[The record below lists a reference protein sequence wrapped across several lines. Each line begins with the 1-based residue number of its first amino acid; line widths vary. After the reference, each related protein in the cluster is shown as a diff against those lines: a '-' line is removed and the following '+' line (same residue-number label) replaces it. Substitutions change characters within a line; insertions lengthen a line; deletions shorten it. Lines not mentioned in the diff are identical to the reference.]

1 VKRLIIFTLFLY
13 LSSCTN
19 RTRIPGDVLPMD
31 SMQNVMKDLVMA
43 SEYATKYITL
53 DSSIKD
59 KVKAN
64 QDLMETVFKIHHTT
78 RAEFKHSLGFYES
91 RPDLNKII
99 FDSLAADANR
109 NKPVLYSPRKQPPI
123 KPTGIPIKTT
133 GFPTRAKENS
143 IKKAP

>member
-1 VKRLIIFTLFLY
+1 MVFIY
-13 LSSCTN
+13 LTSCTN
-19 RTRIPGDVLPMD
+19 RTSIPRDVLPID
-31 SMQNVMKDLVMA
+31 SMQNVMKDLVLA
-43 SEYATKYITL
+43 GEYATKYVTL
-53 DSSIKD
+53 DTSIKD

-64 QDLMETVFKIHHTT
+64 QDLMETVFKIHHIS
-78 RAEFKHSLGFYES
+78 RAEFKHSLSFYES

-109 NKPVLYSPRKQPPI
+109 NKPVLYTPRKQPPI

-133 GFPTRAKENS
+133 GIPIRVTDNS